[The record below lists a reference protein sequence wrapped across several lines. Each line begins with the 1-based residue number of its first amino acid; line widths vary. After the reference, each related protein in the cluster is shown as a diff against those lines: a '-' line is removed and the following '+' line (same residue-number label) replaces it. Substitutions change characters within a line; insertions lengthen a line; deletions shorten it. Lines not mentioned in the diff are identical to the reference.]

1 MTRSV
6 GAAPAS
12 RVWTRLRAALV
23 CATAAL
29 ALMSAGAASGADAG
43 ADPRAILFPNRWV
56 GPILDEG
63 VSNLSGIS
71 YHPRR
76 ETLFVGSDKGKIR
89 EILRSGTELN
99 ERQEEGADFEGVTYN
114 PGSGLLYLAV
124 EGRDEIVEVD
134 PVSLEILRRFPI
146 ERTFEAAAV
155 LAEEGHGIESI
166 AFVPNPALRHGGT
179 FFVSNQSFARAARA
193 DPSVLLEVEA
203 PLRSPGDGPAR
214 ILRVI
219 DLGVI
224 DLSALHYHGATD
236 RLYAVSD
243 AANALFESTR
253 EGAIVRAC
261 AFPGDNQEGLAVDGD
276 GYLYIA
282 QDSGGVIKLEW
293 LSGGS

>member
-1 MTRSV
+1 MIRSV
-6 GAAPAS
+6 GAGPAT
-12 RVWTRLRAALV
+12 RVWTRLRAALL
-23 CATAAL
+23 CAAAS
-29 ALMSAGAASGADAG
+29 LMSAGAASGADEG
-43 ADPRAILFPNRWV
+43 TDPRQILFPYRWV

-63 VSNLSGIS
+63 VSHLSGIT

-76 ETLFVGSDKGKIR
+76 KTLFVVSDKGKIR
-89 EILRSGTELN
+89 EILPSGTELN
-99 ERQEEGADFEGVTYN
+99 ERKEEGADFEGVTCN
-114 PGSGLLYLAV
+114 PGSGLLYLAI
-124 EGRDEIVEVD
+124 EGRDEIAEVD
-134 PVSLEILRRFPI
+134 PASLEILRRFPV
-146 ERTFEAAAV
+146 ERTFEGAAV

-179 FFVSNQSFARAARA
+179 FFVSNQSFDLADRA

-203 PLRSPGDGPAR
+203 PLRSSGGGPAR

-243 AANALFESTR
+243 AANALFELTR
-253 EGAIVRAC
+253 AGAIVRAY
-261 AFPGDNQEGLAVDGD
+261 AFPGDNQEGIAVDAD

-282 QDSGGVIKLEW
+282 QDSGGVIKVEW